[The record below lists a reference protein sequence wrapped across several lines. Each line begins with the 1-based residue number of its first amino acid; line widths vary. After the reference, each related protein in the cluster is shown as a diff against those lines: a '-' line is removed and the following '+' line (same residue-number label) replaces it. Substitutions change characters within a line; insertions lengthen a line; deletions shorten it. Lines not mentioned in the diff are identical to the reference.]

1 MNASEELMDYRVL
14 LYYHYVEILDPEAV
28 VEEHLA
34 YCLELGVKGRIY
46 IAPEGINGTISGTTE
61 QVDTYIEY
69 MDQHPLFHGMVFKSD
84 EADDHAFIKMHVRV
98 KPELV
103 NFRLDEDVNPK
114 EITGQYLEP
123 AEFYERLQDPN
134 TIVIDARNDYE
145 HDVGHFK
152 GAIKP
157 DIHNF
162 RELPR
167 WIQENKELLEGKR
180 IMAYCTGGV
189 RCEKFTG
196 WLKREGFNDVA
207 QLHGGIVTY
216 GKDPVAQGQF
226 WEGQCYVFDKRLVVP
241 VNQVNPTIVG
251 RDWFDGTPCERYINC
266 ANPECNRQILCSEH
280 NEVLYRA
287 SCTDECRVHP
297 LNRYEE
303 KETHLAFQDQ

>member
-1 MNASEELMDYRVL
+1 MDYRVL

-34 YCLELGVKGRIY
+34 YCLELGVKGRIN

-280 NEVLYRA
+280 NEMLYRA

>member
-1 MNASEELMDYRVL
+1 MNASEEPMDYRVL

-28 VEEHLA
+28 VDEHLA
-34 YCLELGVKGRIY
+34 YCLELGVRGRIY
-46 IAPEGINGTISGTTE
+46 IAPEGINGTISGTTK
-61 QVDTYIEY
+61 QVDTYIQY
-69 MDQHPLFHGMVFKSD
+69 MDEHPLFHGMVFKSD
-84 EADDHAFIKMHVRV
+84 EAEDHAFNKMHVRV

-103 NFRLDEDVNPK
+103 NFRLEEDVNPK

-134 TIVIDARNDYE
+134 TLVIDARNDYE
-145 HDVGHFK
+145 HNVGHFK

-157 DIHNF
+157 KIHNF

-167 WIQENKELLEGKR
+167 WIKENKELLKGKR

-196 WLKREGFNDVA
+196 WLKREGFTDVA

-216 GKDPVAQGQF
+216 SKDPVAQGQF

-241 VNQVNPTIVG
+241 INQVNPTIVG

-280 NEVLYRA
+280 NEVYYRA
-287 SCTDECRVHP
+287 SCSDECRAHP

>member
-1 MNASEELMDYRVL
+1 MDYRVL

-34 YCLELGVKGRIY
+34 YCLELGVKGRIN